1 MKKKLISL
9 IVVLLSAILIVGCA
23 QSGPA
28 KKEETAGKQASEE
41 IEWPTKPIRFIV
53 PFAPGGG
60 TDLAAR
66 TLQPY
71 LEKELGV
78 SVVIENKT
86 GGGGWVGWGDLAN
99 SEPDG
104 YTLGYMVFPNIF
116 TGYLNPTA
124 NRQEKLDSFE
134 YIVSHHV
141 DSGLIVVKGDEKRF
155 SNIEEFIEYA
165 KKNEIAGSSGG
176 VGSSPHFAGVQIN
189 DQLGTNIRFV
199 HGNGGAEAIA
209 QLLGGHIDIGFL
221 DYSSSKDLIESGE
234 LKVLAVLGSDRFPK
248 LPDVPAIN
256 EVFDT
261 DIQKLLSRGIAA
273 PKGVD
278 PAILEELETAMD
290 KAMNNPEHIE
300 KLAELGV
307 EIHGIKGEEYMNY
320 LKEQEASMIKLKSVF
335 GW

>member
-1 MKKKLISL
+1 MKKKFMSILL
-9 IVVLLSAILIVGCA
+9 VLLSAILIAGCA
-23 QSGPA
+23 QGGTNST
-28 KKEETAGKQASEE
+28 EQTAGKKDSKGTD
-41 IEWPTKPIRFIV
+41 WPTKPIKFIV

-99 SEPDG
+99 SQPDG
-104 YTLGYMVFPNIF
+104 YTLGYLVFPNIF

-124 NRQEKLDSFE
+124 NRQETFDSFE
-134 YIVSHHV
+134 YLMSHHV
-141 DSGLIVVKGDEKRF
+141 DSGLLVVRGDESRF
-155 SNIEEFIEYA
+155 SNIEEFIDYA

-189 DQLGTNIRFV
+189 DQLGTKIRFV
-199 HGNGGAEAIA
+199 HGNGGAEAIS
-209 QLLGGHIDIGFL
+209 QLLGGHIDVGFL
-221 DYSSSKDLIESGE
+221 DYSSSRDLIETGE
-234 LKVLAVLGSDRFPK
+234 LKVIAVLGSDRFSK

-278 PAILEELETAMD
+278 PAILEKLNGALE
-290 KAMNNPEHIE
+290 KAMNNPEHVE

-307 EIHGIKGEEYMNY
+307 EIHGLQGKEYIDF
-320 LKEQEASMIKLKSVF
+320 LKEQEASMIELKDVF